1 MTKGDDGSGMERK
14 IALDK
19 SLNDLMGKN
28 QDEPAEAQS
37 DPQDDVEAEGDAL
50 AYEYAMLSN
59 KNLSRRLDG
68 EDDEEEEE
76 TSLWLVT
83 FTDAMALML
92 TFFVLL
98 YSMSE
103 PSVEDWEEINDG
115 LNRYFGKEV
124 SPEWYEGPQDNIDIQ
139 KLDFSKALNLNYLG
153 SIIADVVEKHDD
165 LKNVTL
171 FPQGQN
177 LIISLPQDLLFSPGR
192 ADVSSKGKQALFR
205 IGGSLTNIRNRIEV
219 IGHTDPAPITGSNA
233 AISTNWEL
241 SLRRAMAVADILEG
255 VGYERNIITRGL
267 SSARYDELPEEWAE
281 ERKYDVSRR
290 VDILIMKDD
299 GNRRDVVDF
308 QLKK

>member
-1 MTKGDDGSGMERK
+1 MADEKKASGIERK

-19 SLNDLMGKN
+19 SLSDLMGTNKEEAPP
-28 QDEPAEAQS
+28 QPDIDE
-37 DPQDDVEAEGDAL
+37 DVEIEGDTL
-50 AYEYAMLSN
+50 AYEYAMLPN
-59 KNLSRRLDG
+59 KTLSSRFDDD
-68 EDDEEEEE
+68 EDEEEEE
-76 TSLWLVT
+76 ASLWLVT

-103 PSVEDWEEINDG
+103 PTVEDWKEINDG
-115 LNRYFGKEV
+115 INRYFGKEQ

-153 SIIADVVEKHDD
+153 SIIADVVDKHDD

-177 LIISLPQDLLFSPGR
+177 LIISLPQELLFAQGR

-205 IGGSLTNIRNRIEV
+205 IGGSLANIRNRIEV
-219 IGHTDPAPITGSNA
+219 IGHTDPAPVSASNA
-233 AISTNWEL
+233 AISSNWEL
-241 SLRRAMAVADILEG
+241 SLRRAMAVADILEN

-281 ERKYDVSRR
+281 ERKYDISRR

-299 GNRRDVVDF
+299 GNRRDVVDL